1 MQDILKK
8 YKQHKLLS
16 NLWIVVT
23 SLIMAIWINFFVIDS
38 TNIGQN
44 IKTSVLNAS
53 KNSNLADIYLEKKGN
68 IIELKTSK
76 NINNITSLSLNV
88 SYNPDNLKIEKITS
102 KKASQVL
109 NLSNTPWIN
118 SVTLIFNNKVN
129 LEKYTIIATIKAKK
143 SKNNIENINI
153 FDGSFNDNTADSSLL
168 TTSWISF

>member
-8 YKQHKLLS
+8 YKKHKLLS
-16 NLWIVVT
+16 NLWVVVT
-23 SLIMAIWINFFVIDS
+23 SLIMAAWINFFVIDS

-53 KNSNLADIYLEKKGN
+53 KNSNLADIYLEKKGD

-76 NINNITSLSLNV
+76 NINNITSLSFNV
-88 SYNPDNLKIEKITS
+88 SYNPDTLKIEKIIS

-109 NLSNTPWIN
+109 NLSNTPWVN
-118 SVTLIFNNKVN
+118 SVTLTFDNKIN
-129 LEKYTIIATIKAKK
+129 LEKYTTIATIKPIK

-153 FDGSFNDNTADSSLL
+153 FDGSFNDNTIDPSLL